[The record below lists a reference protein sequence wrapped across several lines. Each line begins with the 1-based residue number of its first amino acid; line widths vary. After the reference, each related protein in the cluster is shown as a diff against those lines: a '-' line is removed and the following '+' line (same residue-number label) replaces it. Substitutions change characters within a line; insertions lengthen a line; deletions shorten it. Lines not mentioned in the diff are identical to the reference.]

1 MSAQVKQFG
10 RNHVSNSQ
18 TFFCRLRS
26 TRLQY
31 NHCLIFLLGDVTKGR
46 YFPMTCVPIQE
57 LIRPENVWDSAL
69 FSGTFLL
76 LVSGSRVFARKFR
89 PVDFFEVT
97 NFDPD
102 VRRCMRCMRFLLLP
116 YESHRKFMEIHG
128 NYQRYIYSLGM
139 PSPNRRRRATL
150 FLGVAVLCAPALVF
164 AYAGWTIRR
173 WAEWG
178 IWRLVTC
185 DMVHQFL

>member
-1 MSAQVKQFG
+1 MSQKED
-10 RNHVSNSQ
+10 
-18 TFFCRLRS
+18 
-26 TRLQY
+26 
-31 NHCLIFLLGDVTKGR
+31 IFLWHACQSKNLFALKTFG
-46 YFPMTCVPIQE
+46 
-57 LIRPENVWDSAL
+57 IRPYFQV
-69 FSGTFLL
+69 L

-185 DMVHQFL
+185 DMVHQFLWTSLFLGIGDTRICTVHVG